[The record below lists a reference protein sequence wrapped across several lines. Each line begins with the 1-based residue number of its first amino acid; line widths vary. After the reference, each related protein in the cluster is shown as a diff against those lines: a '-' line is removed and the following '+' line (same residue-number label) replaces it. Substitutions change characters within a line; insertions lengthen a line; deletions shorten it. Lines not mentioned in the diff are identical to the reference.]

1 MQVTRTYLQLTDPA
15 QFKAAFGDFPEIT
28 LAHVPI
34 PPPKLYRHCYR
45 TVGEAFHWRD
55 RWDWTDDQITEH
67 LVDPNIQLHVA
78 TRDGNLA
85 GWYELR
91 RVPEDDSVEIAYFG
105 IVASEFGRGLG
116 KHLLSCAV
124 RDAWALH
131 PKRVWLHTCTLD
143 HRNALP
149 NYVARGFAP
158 YKTETYEV
166 KRSWFRRS
174 WFRFPRVNFSFQLTR
189 KRKLILAGVVLA
201 PILGFVIYTWSV
213 LNWSYSDGDRAGYV
227 QKFSKRG
234 WLCKTWEGELTM
246 VSMPGTMSEKF
257 LFTVR
262 DDAVAE
268 RINSTL
274 GKRVALSY
282 QQHKG
287 VPTTCFGE
295 TEYYVVAVRVVG
307 Q

>member
-1 MQVTRTYLQLTDPA
+1 MQATRTYLQLTDPA
-15 QFKAAFGDFPEIT
+15 QFRAAFGDFPDVT
-28 LAHVPI
+28 LVHVPN

-45 TVGEAFHWRD
+45 TVGEAFHWFD
-55 RWDWTDDQITEH
+55 RWDWSDDQITEH

-105 IVASEFGRGLG
+105 IVAVEFGRGFG

-143 HRNALP
+143 HPNALP

-166 KRSWFRRS
+166 TRS

-189 KRKLILAGVVLA
+189 KRKLIIAGVLLT
-201 PILGFVIYTWSV
+201 PILAFALYTWST
-213 LNWSYSDGDRAGYV
+213 LNWSYADGERAGYV
-227 QKFSKRG
+227 QKFSKKG
-234 WLCKTWEGELTM
+234 WLCKTWEGELAM

-257 LFTVR
+257 VFSVR

-268 RINSTL
+268 RINSAL

-295 TEYYVVAVRVVG
+295 TEYYVVAVRVVE
-307 Q
+307 

>member
-1 MQVTRTYLQLTDPA
+1 MLVTRTYLQLTDPA
-15 QFKAAFGDFPEIT
+15 QFKAALGEFPDVT

-55 RWDWTDDQITEH
+55 RWDWTDDEITAH
-67 LVDPNIQLHVA
+67 LVDPNIQLYVA
-78 TRDGNLA
+78 TRDGTLA

-105 IVASEFGRGLG
+105 IVAAEYGRGFG

-124 RDAWALH
+124 RDAWALG

-149 NYVARGFAP
+149 NYVARGFTP
-158 YKTETYEV
+158 YKTEQYEV
-166 KRSWFRRS
+166 ESPPRRA
-174 WFRFPRVNFSFQLTR
+174 RFLPVKFDFQLTR
-189 KRKLILAGVVLA
+189 KRKLIIAAVLA
-201 PILGFVIYTWSV
+201 TPILLFAVYTWSA
-213 LNWSYSDGDRAGYV
+213 LTWSYSEGERAGYV
-227 QKFSKRG
+227 QKFSKKG
-234 WLCKTWEGELTM
+234 WLCKTWEGELAM

-257 LFTVR
+257 IFTVR
-262 DDAVAE
+262 DDVVAE
-268 RINSTL
+268 HVNQTL
-274 GKRVALSY
+274 GKRVALKY

-295 TEYYVVAVRVVG
+295 TEYYVVAVKVVE
-307 Q
+307 